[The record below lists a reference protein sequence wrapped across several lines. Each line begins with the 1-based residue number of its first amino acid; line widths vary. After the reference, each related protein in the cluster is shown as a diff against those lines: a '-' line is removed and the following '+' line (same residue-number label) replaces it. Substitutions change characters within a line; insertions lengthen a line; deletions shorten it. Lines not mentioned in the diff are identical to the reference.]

1 MYRVCGIK
9 NIYNVILLNYK
20 KEWNNAI
27 FRKMDGPRDYCTKWS
42 KSKTNIIW
50 DHLYV
55 ESKIKKKKMTQM
67 NLLTEQKQ
75 TQIQKTNLRLPK
87 KIGDGY

>member
-1 MYRVCGIK
+1 
-9 NIYNVILLNYK
+9 
-20 KEWNNAI
+20 
-27 FRKMDGPRDYCTKWS
+27 
-42 KSKTNIIW
+42 
-50 DHLYV
+50 
-55 ESKIKKKKMTQM
+55 MTQM